1 MNREKDREKIASI
14 AREIQLKGI
23 SAGRKP
29 LDEVSVKGTV
39 RKARGGGGGTRSSNR
54 LMGSCRW
61 MGSHFYDWV
70 DYKGVAFSIEVTKMG
85 LLIFG
90 TLGERIFR

>member
-39 RKARGGGGGTRSSNR
+39 RKARGGGGG
-54 LMGSCRW
+54 G
-61 MGSHFYDWV
+61 GPGIV
-70 DYKGVAFSIEVTKMG
+70 KG
-85 LLIFG
+85 
-90 TLGERIFR
+90 

>member
-54 LMGSCRW
+54 LMGSAAGWGRIFTTGLTIK
-61 MGSHFYDWV
+61 GSHFQ
-70 DYKGVAFSIEVTKMG
+70 
-85 LLIFG
+85 
-90 TLGERIFR
+90 

>member
-39 RKARGGGGGTRSSNR
+39 RKAREGGGTRSSNR
-54 LMGSCRW
+54 LMGSAAGWGRIFTTGLTIK
-61 MGSHFYDWV
+61 GSHFQ
-70 DYKGVAFSIEVTKMG
+70 
-85 LLIFG
+85 
-90 TLGERIFR
+90 